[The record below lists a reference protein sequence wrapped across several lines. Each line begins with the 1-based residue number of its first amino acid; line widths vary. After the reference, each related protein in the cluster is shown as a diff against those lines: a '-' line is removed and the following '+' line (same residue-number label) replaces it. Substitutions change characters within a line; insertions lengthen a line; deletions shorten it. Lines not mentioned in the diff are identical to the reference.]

1 MADYQGLISV
11 GVQGLGQVRQLN
23 TELRA
28 TSELLGNVENALL
41 ITGQI
46 GQSATRNVNAAARRR
61 ATTGRDLTA
70 AQRTV
75 ANTTMRQD
83 PATGLFLPGGP
94 NATARRLAN
103 ANLRLA
109 QREVREA
116 DRNLRDALQNRRLVS
131 AAEQGYARQ
140 LNETTEALGR
150 TQGAIANTQATVD
163 AALRRIGA
171 ESRDNRLVNLFGSR
185 QRALTRGGGGRNLS
199 SDPAENAR
207 LQEQIRQ
214 NRAAFDLARGANNL
228 PVMGRLTTELSG
240 LVRQQNEFNRIRTG
254 RSVSFESGRRG
265 QEKITELSRM
275 PGADPRR
282 IRRLRGQATEVIAA
296 GYAEDIA
303 GARDATRRM
312 KNSIGRYERELNAA
326 ATDLANQRRSGI
338 RNLNVR
344 QGWQQLFEIGAPRE
358 RERLEARAERQMG
371 QRGRVAEARSVAF
384 ESARRGQER
393 LDVLQARPNADPRRI
408 GSLRTQAERV
418 IAAANKGDVDA
429 ARRLTRRMKASIDR
443 YTRELD
449 AAATDLANQRR
460 AGIRGLNTRLQWGSI
475 AEEARQRAEQ
485 NRRALPD
492 KNLLAQRIARTP
504 GGVAPTRLDKLR
516 EDEEKRLEEEEKELK
531 KKRQRWNYNKK
542 LREEEERQAK
552 LGIGVTEPER
562 IGGPARRVSAI
573 PMAGGA
579 ESGILPRALPSDK
592 MLAQRIGLSG
602 QRMPTRLDELKAAEE
617 KRLAKEANEAA
628 GSLGRFG
635 EAVEREAKRRQKL
648 GIGEPERIGGPAR
661 RTGAIP
667 MGGTAVPFRT
677 QEEIKA
683 QIGGLRQREGW
694 RQFLEEDAPRERG
707 RFQADAERER
717 KQRQREFD
725 RQQRQVDRQQMQQQ
739 RESERQ
745 WKQSRLFQGDRRKAL
760 GEGLIG
766 GAFPLLFGQGVGA
779 SVGGFAGGFGGGLL
793 GGSFGFGLSLI
804 GTALG
809 SVVDTTSNNL
819 KELASSLKS
828 PNDAIAALEASGFRV
843 GGSLK
848 LQVEQLQS
856 VGRAY
861 DAQALVLQE
870 VEKRLG
876 AGSVAELQSLETA
889 QRRLQEA
896 TASLT
901 GQIQRGFLPALENM
915 ANFLTDAINRFSS
928 LPKPPEWLS
937 DNAFTRSSWGGM
949 LGLTPRDKSNAAPK
963 PIPTLPLTPQEKLA
977 NEKTRIDES
986 RRLADQIQ
994 SAYREAFKLQR
1005 QGNDLQREGA
1015 MINKEIADY
1024 SYKKESEI
1032 FALRQ
1037 QALEKQIENTR
1048 AAAQNR
1054 IEGGDL
1060 NLREAFATATGFEQ
1074 QLLGNVREAMRA
1086 RREGEADIEQSRK
1099 KLELTMA
1106 KLNRDTED
1114 YKRTTAREIED
1125 IERRK
1130 LAYTRSVEDYK
1141 MSVADYVL
1149 QRSRESADLMR
1160 QAMTLPDVGGGAMGG
1175 GLASAIDRIG
1185 GAYQFRGTTLAGNKR
1200 PGDYQSDPRENF
1212 FFDRRPELIGKAK
1225 ARIGTLT
1232 QADMAALAFTVLTE
1246 AGPTDIGKMDVAA
1259 NLLVRSAAL
1268 GNAPISAVAK
1278 QPGQYEGVFKHGR
1291 IDLESEARG
1300 RQLFG
1305 SGYDQ
1310 ILNMLRGGMAGAAAP
1325 GGAIARTGATGIG
1338 TGAHL
1343 DVRWADGRPIT
1354 SADAD
1359 RFIRV
1364 AGKAPS
1370 SFGVSSGYGPRRAPV
1385 PGASTFHR
1393 GIDFPTPAGL
1403 PISLTGGARLTG
1415 SMTEAQ
1421 SGGGGIVGII
1431 DTPMGQMKLLHL
1443 EKIIGNVQAG
1453 TAAQIS
1459 NIPRP
1464 GFSPVPIG
1472 PTPDAA
1478 PINAQREAL
1487 RKTIGAGEQEAQK
1500 ILEQQIKLRQKG
1512 IELGQL
1518 EAILQ
1523 NNQLPQL
1530 EQQGDALSR
1539 QIEARR
1545 QILDLSDDAASVVD
1559 IQAEREARLTQI
1571 LKDRQN
1577 ALDKVQKQITDPK
1590 ERDEATRSINRQASA
1605 AIGIAVGE
1613 EEQRLKNLKLSNQ
1626 SQNEDRARLEI
1637 LRLQEG
1643 LTIAKVEAT
1652 ALERGELEASGV
1664 ELLKA
1669 SQLYRDA
1676 EQAQRDKLVSLAAET
1691 EELRKQNEFTRRMN
1705 EGQRDIGLVGAGLRA
1720 GFVGTGARA
1729 LEQGL
1734 RDFDGDA
1741 DKAMQFASQAK
1752 ALEDAQLMWGRLEQN
1767 IVDASEAISGGL
1779 TNGLLDIIDGS
1790 RRVEE
1795 VGRDVLRSMANS
1807 FAESAQQQLSTL
1819 MQRKLGGMLGGPEG
1833 MLTKLIGGGTEAAG
1847 AQALGLASMAAAGQ
1861 VAFFGATLQTV
1872 AAQAALSGAMGG
1884 GSNLLGSAIPSLVSG
1899 FAPGAFSFGG
1909 FFAEGGVTTPG
1920 KGYVVG
1926 DGGEPEFFFPGV
1938 TGRVVPRSDME
1949 KAAALQD
1956 QGGSPETI
1964 DLRYEA
1970 TEIRGERYVTEA
1982 QFRRSN
1988 AMLLARSQAATYS
2001 GMRGNKEVREFVGI

>member
-1 MADYQGLISV
+1 
-11 GVQGLGQVRQLN
+11 LGK
-23 TELRA
+23 
-28 TSELLGNVENALL
+28 
-41 ITGQI
+41 I
-46 GQSATRNVNAAARRR
+46 GR
-61 ATTGRDLTA
+61 
-70 AQRTV
+70 
-75 ANTTMRQD
+75 
-83 PATGLFLPGGP
+83 
-94 NATARRLAN
+94 
-103 ANLRLA
+103 
-109 QREVREA
+109 
-116 DRNLRDALQNRRLVS
+116 
-131 AAEQGYARQ
+131 
-140 LNETTEALGR
+140 
-150 TQGAIANTQATVD
+150 
-163 AALRRIGA
+163 
-171 ESRDNRLVNLFGSR
+171 ESRENYLTNLFGGR

-199 SDPAENAR
+199 SNPAENAR

-228 PVMGRLTTELSG
+228 PVMGRLATELSG
-240 LVRQQNEFNRIRTG
+240 LLQQQNEFNRIRTG
-254 RSVSFESGRRG
+254 RSVSFEAGRRG
-265 QEKITELSRM
+265 QETITELSQM

-312 KNSIGRYERELNAA
+312 KASIGRYERELNAA
-326 ATDLANQRRSGI
+326 AKEL
-338 RNLNVR
+338 
-344 QGWQQLFEIGAPRE
+344 
-358 RERLEARAERQMG
+358 RLARA
-371 QRGRVAEARSVAF
+371 RGGPS
-384 ESARRGQER
+384 S
-393 LDVLQARPNADPRRI
+393 P
-408 GSLRTQAERV
+408 
-418 IAAANKGDVDA
+418 
-429 ARRLTRRMKASIDR
+429 
-443 YTRELD
+443 
-449 AAATDLANQRR
+449 
-460 AGIRGLNTRLQWGSI
+460 IRGAINVPGSP
-475 AEEARQRAEQ
+475 AALERSRQ
-485 NRRALPD
+485 
-492 KNLLAQRIARTP
+492 
-504 GGVAPTRLDKLR
+504 
-516 EDEEKRLEEEEKELK
+516 
-531 KKRQRWNYNKK
+531 
-542 LREEEERQAK
+542 
-552 LGIGVTEPER
+552 
-562 IGGPARRVSAI
+562 IGGPREAIRGRADLPGSPAYLEEQRKQLARAVRMGGPTESIKGRKDLPGSPAYYEEQRKQLERAVRAGGPSLPI
-573 PMAGGA
+573 RGMAG
-579 ESGILPRALPSDK
+579 I
-592 MLAQRIGLSG
+592 
-602 QRMPTRLDELKAAEE
+602 
-617 KRLAKEANEAA
+617 A
-628 GSLGRFG
+628 GSPAALERSRRMGGAREPIGGRVDLPG
-635 EAVEREAKRRQKL
+635 SPAYLEEQKRQQAQQLQRSVRAGGPRESIKGRADLPGSPAYYEEQQKQLQKAVRMGGPTESIRGRKDLPGSPAFYEEQRRQL
-648 GIGEPERIGGPAR
+648 ERAVRAGGPSLPIRGMATVAGSPAALERSAR
-661 RTGAIP
+661 L
-667 MGGTAVPFRT
+667 GGPR
-677 QEEIKA
+677 EPIRGRRDLPGSPLYLEA
-683 QIGGLRQREGW
+683 QQRE
-694 RQFLEEDAPRERG
+694 L
-707 RFQADAERER
+707 
-717 KQRQREFD
+717 D
-725 RQQRQVDRQQMQQQ
+725 RQQRELDRQRMQQQ

-870 VEKRLG
+870 IEKRLG

-889 QRRLQEA
+889 QKRLQEA

-928 LPKPPEWLS
+928 LPRPPEWLS

-977 NEKTRIDES
+977 KEKASIDES

-1060 NLREAFATATGFEQ
+1060 SLREAFATATGFEQ

-1160 QAMTLPDVGGGAMGG
+1160 QAMTLPDAGGGAMGG
-1175 GLASAIDRIG
+1175 SNANVIANSLINRLNLTPAQAAGVVGNFMRESGANINPMINEG
-1185 GAYQFRGTTLAGNKR
+1185 GAVGLPAGRGGYGIAQWTGSR
-1200 PGDYQSDPRENF
+1200 QSDLVRFAGSIEKAGDLGVQIDF
-1212 FFDRRPELIGKAK
+1212 LIKELRTSEAGALRSLRAAGTPEEAAK
-1225 ARIGTLT
+1225 VFEQGFERAGIK
-1232 QADMAALAFTVLTE
+1232 ALAE
-1246 AGPTDIGKMDVAA
+1246 
-1259 NLLVRSAAL
+1259 RQQ
-1268 GNAPISAVAK
+1268 NA
-1278 QPGQYEGVFKHGR
+1278 
-1291 IDLESEARG
+1291 
-1300 RQLFG
+1300 RQFFN
-1305 SGYDQ
+1305 SF
-1310 ILNMLRGGMAGAAAP
+1310 AP
-1325 GGAIARTGATGIG
+1325 GAMGMPGGVIARTGATGIG
-1338 TGAHL
+1338 TAAHL

-1364 AGKAPS
+1364 AGRAPS

-1393 GIDFPTPAGL
+1393 GIDFPTPAGS

-1464 GFSPVPIG
+1464 GFSPAPIG

-1487 RKTIGAGEQEAQK
+1487 RRTIGAGEQEAQK
-1500 ILEQQIKLRQKG
+1500 ILEQQIKLRQQG

-1530 EQQGDALSR
+1530 EQQGDALNR

-1545 QILDLSDDAASVVD
+1545 RILDLSDDAASASD
-1559 IQAEREARLTQI
+1559 IEAEREARLTQI

-1613 EEQRLKNLKLSNQ
+1613 EDQRRKNLDLNNQLQ
-1626 SQNEDRARLEI
+1626 SQDRARLEI

-1643 LTIAKVEAT
+1643 LTIAKVEAA

-1720 GFVGTGARA
+1720 GLVGTGARA
-1729 LEQGL
+1729 FEQGL
-1734 RDFDGDA
+1734 RDFDGDT
-1741 DKAMQFASQAK
+1741 DKAMQFANQAK
-1752 ALEDAQLMWGRLEQN
+1752 AAEDAQLIWGRLEQN
-1767 IVDASEAISGGL
+1767 VVDVSEAISGGL

-1847 AQALGLASMAAAGQ
+1847 AQALGLASMTAAGQ
-1861 VAFFGATLQTV
+1861 VAFFGTTLQTV

-1884 GSNLLGSAIPSLVSG
+1884 GSSLLGSAIPSLVSG

-1956 QGGSPETI
+1956 QGNSSETI
-1964 DLRYEA
+1964 DLRYTV
-1970 TEIRGERYVTEA
+1970 TEQRGERYVTEA